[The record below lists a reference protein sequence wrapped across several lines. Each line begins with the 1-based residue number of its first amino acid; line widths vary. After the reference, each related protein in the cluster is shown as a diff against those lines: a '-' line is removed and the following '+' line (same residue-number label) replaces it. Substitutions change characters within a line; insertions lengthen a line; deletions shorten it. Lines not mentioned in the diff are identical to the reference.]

1 MIDVKK
7 MIEAMDF
14 DPMRSKAIPATVFR
28 CGEVAQA
35 LRLLAAE
42 VRAWR
47 ERHEAMWGVKADPYP
62 WPRLDEA
69 RDLTD
74 MALDLTGLR
83 ETNT

>member
-7 MIEAMDF
+7 VIEAMDF
-14 DPMRSKAIPATVFR
+14 HSMRSKAIPATVFR

-42 VRAWR
+42 VMAWR
-47 ERHEAMWGVKADPYP
+47 FSATPGLGLDQLEANAAVHT
-62 WPRLDEA
+62 A